1 MGNKKTQR
9 FLSVVKL
16 QKNSQSYIEIKRW
29 RRGEGGPGGRFRE
42 SWRET
47 GDGGRLSWDGTVK
60 PKIMRALG
68 WVVHPFCPTAAMEK
82 LEMQTWKMFSQWLFT
97 SQHSDNMDLVFLV
110 KSHYKDCIPRKHGC
124 RIL

>member
-1 MGNKKTQR
+1 MGNKKTQC

-29 RRGEGGPGGRFRE
+29 RRGAREGRFRE

-60 PKIMRALG
+60 PKIMHALG
-68 WVVHPFCPTAAMEK
+68 WIVHPLCLDSGNGKTGNAN
-82 LEMQTWKMFSQWLFT
+82 LE
-97 SQHSDNMDLVFLV
+97 DV
-110 KSHYKDCIPRKHGC
+110 
-124 RIL
+124 